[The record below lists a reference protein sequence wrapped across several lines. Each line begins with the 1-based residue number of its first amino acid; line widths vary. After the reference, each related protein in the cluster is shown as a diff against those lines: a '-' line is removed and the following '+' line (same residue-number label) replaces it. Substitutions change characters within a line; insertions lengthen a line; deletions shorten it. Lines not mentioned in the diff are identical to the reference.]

1 MGFAW
6 DVFGDGKTSLRGGFA
21 ILYDVANLGGVFA
34 LEGLAM
40 PPFGVTYTVT
50 NSAKPAPFV
59 LPLPIPSTAG
69 TLQGTSPTTINTNY
83 KSPHMLD
90 FNLAFERQLPFDMAL
105 SVAYAGSRGLDLWQ
119 PANESNP
126 FCPTSNTFVPQ
137 GCASFTQVVPNALP
151 VWASATAPR
160 LNPFFSN
167 FALFS
172 TGGESWYNA
181 LEVNLTKRV
190 GHGLE
195 FQSAYTYSKLLDDT
209 EGLSNSDT
217 SGSQTG
223 LIEDPFNTK
232 LEWGPGNFDV
242 RQNWRFNILYHLP
255 SVHVQGAVDKI
266 VNGWWVGSIAA
277 VQTGTPFSPLL
288 SSDREQAGLA
298 GTNGGLERPNY
309 VTASNIA
316 AITAA
321 AQAAGLTTCPANSTG
336 CIPYNPVIYNP
347 KTVITGTVQQ
357 WFNPNMF
364 ALQPVGTI
372 GDVGRN
378 TLTEPGLATWDF
390 SLNKDT
396 AVRAL
401 GEAGRLQFRAEL
413 FNILNHPNF
422 GPAQNG
428 GFFSGSVK
436 DTVEQPAQA
445 TGIIATSTPGRQI
458 QFSLKVLF

>member
-1 MGFAW
+1 MAAGERGQIRFAPRQIRSCRRMRELHNGCSERR
-6 DVFGDGKTSLRGGFA
+6 FLSG
-21 ILYDVANLGGVFA
+21 
-34 LEGLAM
+34 
-40 PPFGVTYTVT
+40 
-50 NSAKPAPFV
+50 PAATC
-59 LPLPIPSTAG
+59 PLVRR
-69 TLQGTSPTTINTNY
+69 
-83 KSPHMLD
+83 
-90 FNLAFERQLPFDMAL
+90 FR
-105 SVAYAGSRGLDLWQ
+105 
-119 PANESNP
+119 
-126 FCPTSNTFVPQ
+126 
-137 GCASFTQVVPNALP
+137 
-151 VWASATAPR
+151 APR
-160 LNPFFSN
+160 LNPFSSN
-167 FALFS
+167 FALFT

-223 LIEDPFNTK
+223 QIEDPFNRK

-242 RQNWRFNILYHLP
+242 RQNWRFNALYHFP
-255 SVHVQGAVDKI
+255 NHVQGFADKF
-266 VNGWWVGSIAA
+266 VNGWWMGSIVA

-321 AQAAGLTTCPANSTG
+321 AQAAGLTTCPPNSSG
-336 CIPYNPVIYNP
+336 CFPYNPVIYNP
-347 KTVITGTVQQ
+347 KTVITGNVQQ

-390 SLNKDT
+390 SVNKDT
-396 AVRAL
+396 AVRL
-401 GEAGRLQFRAEL
+401 GEAGRIQFRAEL

-428 GFFSGSVK
+428 GFFRAVGGTRWSSRPWP
-436 DTVEQPAQA
+436 PALSPLQRLD
-445 TGIIATSTPGRQI
+445 GR
-458 QFSLKVLF
+458 FSFL